1 MKQIVNNA
9 CGFFGAMIRN
19 IFIIILAAVLIL
31 IFGIAR
37 LVELNDQLSV
47 ARAQISSLSDSNAEK
62 DAVIAAH
69 AETISEQEQQIAEL
83 RRELEDLSPDP
94 SILVRMELRVLGC
107 FRLMNVSF
115 PRSVSR
121 EIFDSLSQGDEISE
135 APWLDAVIPSGVVS
149 ARFFVADMME

>member
-1 MKQIVNNA
+1 MW
-9 CGFFGAMIRN
+9 FLWRN
-19 IFIIILAAVLIL
+19 DQKHFYYHPGRRADPD
-31 IFGIAR
+31 FGIAR

-83 RRELEDLSPDP
+83 RRELEALSPDP